1 MKLNEG
7 SLLRA
12 LTDTFPR
19 NGRLEWIGV
28 RPERRA
34 PIVELAE
41 AEARVERG
49 LTGDYRARS
58 PGSRRQVTLIQHEHL
73 AVIAS
78 LLGHATAHPTL
89 ARRNLA
95 VSGINVLALKDEVFA
110 IGDAVFQGTGVCAP
124 CSKME
129 KYYGEGGYNA
139 LRGHGGITARVIVAG
154 VVRLGDNVR
163 AVQRGTLLAPP
174 PTPPQ
179 RRGGE

>member
-28 RPERRA
+28 RPQRRA
-34 PIVELAE
+34 AIVELAE

-58 PGSRRQVTLIQHEHL
+58 PASRRQVTLIQHEHL
-73 AVIAS
+73 AVVAN
-78 LLGHATAHPTL
+78 LLGHATADPAL

-95 VSGINVLALKDEVFA
+95 VSGINVLALKDELFV

-139 LRGHGGITARVIVAG
+139 LRGHGGITARVLVGGIIRRGDEVRRVAP
-154 VVRLGDNVR
+154 DE
-163 AVQRGTLLAPP
+163 LAPP

>member
-34 PIVELAE
+34 AVVELAE

-73 AVIAS
+73 AVIAN
-78 LLGHATAHPTL
+78 LLGHATAHPAL

-139 LRGHGGITARVIVAG
+139 LRGHGGITALVVVGGVIRRGDDVRRVAP
-154 VVRLGDNVR
+154 DE
-163 AVQRGTLLAPP
+163 LAPI

>member
-73 AVIAS
+73 AVVAK
-78 LLGHATAHPTL
+78 LLGHATADPAL

-110 IGDAVFQGTGVCAP
+110 IGDVVFQGTGVCAP

-139 LRGHGGITARVIVAG
+139 LRGHGGITALVVVGGVIRRGDDVRRVAP
-154 VVRLGDNVR
+154 DE
-163 AVQRGTLLAPP
+163 LAPP
-174 PTPPQ
+174 PAPPQ